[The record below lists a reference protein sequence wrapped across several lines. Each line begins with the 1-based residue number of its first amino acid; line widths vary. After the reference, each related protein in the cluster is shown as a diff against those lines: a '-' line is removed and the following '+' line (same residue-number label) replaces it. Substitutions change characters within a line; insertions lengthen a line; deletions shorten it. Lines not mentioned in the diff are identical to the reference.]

1 MDIFQNIEFLK
12 NVLTRFQHFERFLD
26 RLLDF
31 DRNATRR
38 TEVVD
43 DESDYYKGVDEA
55 KVREQRHGS
64 RLNKK
69 FTLNLESGKT
79 ETAKIVFPSASSSG
93 FGTGVLILCL
103 ETLEERTVSEFIE
116 DEAKKLPKKEIEE
129 RENRKE
135 NLFFNEDLKSNRF
148 IMNLNAEREKAKKNS
163 STKKQTSFSKNR
175 VQDDRLK
182 EMFDEGTCLTMHQ
195 PWASLLIKGI
205 KVHEGRVWNSSHR
218 GRLWIH
224 SGMLSI
230 YY

>member
-1 MDIFQNIEFLK
+1 MLF
-12 NVLTRFQHFERFLD
+12 
-26 RLLDF
+26 
-31 DRNATRR
+31 
-38 TEVVD
+38 
-43 DESDYYKGVDEA
+43 Y
-55 KVREQRHGS
+55 
-64 RLNKK
+64 
-69 FTLNLESGKT
+69 TLSGY
-79 ETAKIVFPSASSSG
+79 VF
-93 FGTGVLILCL
+93 FIL

-148 IMNLNAEREKAKKNS
+148 IFNLKAEREKTNQNDKN
-163 STKKQTSFSKNR
+163 STKKKTSFSKNR

-224 SGMLSI
+224 SGMLSNQKNI
-230 YY
+230 HQSENGRVFIGRPWYIPCI